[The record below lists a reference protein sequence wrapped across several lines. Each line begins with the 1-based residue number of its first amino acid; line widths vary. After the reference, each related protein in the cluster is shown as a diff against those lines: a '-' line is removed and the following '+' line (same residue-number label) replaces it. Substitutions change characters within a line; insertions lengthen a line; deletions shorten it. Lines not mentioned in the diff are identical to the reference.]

1 MPRPRIK
8 ICGLTTPDDI
18 RAAANAGADAI
29 GLNFYPHSPRYVD
42 PRAAGPLLHAL
53 PPLLDAVGV
62 FLDQPFRQM
71 WALTAWT
78 CQVASRSA
86 PDAKTRKRSGGSW
99 RPCGGRNSPQF
110 LLRHPHFLVRRPF
123 FLVRRSAA

>member
-8 ICGLTTPDDI
+8 ICGLTTPDDV

-62 FLDQPFRQM
+62 FVDQPFRQM
-71 WALTAWT
+71 CAIAYQLGL
-78 CQVASRSA
+78 RSVQWVGSS
-86 PDAKTRKRSGGSW
+86 PPIEDA
-99 RPCGGRNSPQF
+99 
-110 LLRHPHFLVRRPF
+110 RPF
-123 FLVRRSAA
+123 GLIAAF